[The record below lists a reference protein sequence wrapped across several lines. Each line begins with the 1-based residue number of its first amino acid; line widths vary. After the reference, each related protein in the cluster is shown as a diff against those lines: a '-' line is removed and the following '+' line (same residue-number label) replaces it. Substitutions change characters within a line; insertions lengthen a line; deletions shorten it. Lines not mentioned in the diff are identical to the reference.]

1 MLEDTSGN
9 QENAGQERQLSYIAG
24 VVAGREEVCEL
35 YISNCQ
41 QNQKS
46 SADAQIKKQAFR
58 SRYYEYGGGAEMID
72 VH

>member
-9 QENAGQERQLSYIAG
+9 QENAGQEQQLSYIAR

-35 YISNCQ
+35 YRIVSKIRQ
-41 QNQKS
+41 GRS
-46 SADAQIKKQAFR
+46 SADAQIKKQAR
-58 SRYYEYGGGAEMID
+58 SRYYEYGGGTEMID